1 MWSWRGTKFIVTAF
15 HSFSGNFMFWSPFAR
30 YSPLLSSK
38 GASWCFFFKFWTD
51 VMWSWN
57 ERKFIV
63 TVSNYFS
70 GKNNF
75 RSPLVWF
82 SFFSA
87 KTRIQW
93 FHTEL
98 WTRCIPGSKDQ
109 HEQPH
114 YIVFTK
120 QCLKKLQSSQE
131 LARSGDCCLELDFG
145 EFPRN
150 GDARM
155 ARFLAN
161 LALESRGIWR
171 DLGTKGILFL
181 QNGFIACIVNL
192 FLESSAHLVSFHR
205 ISDFS
210 QEPPVG

>member
-1 MWSWRGTKFIVTAF
+1 
-15 HSFSGNFMFWSPFAR
+15 
-30 YSPLLSSK
+30 
-38 GASWCFFFKFWTD
+38 
-51 VMWSWN
+51 MWSWN

-75 RSPLVWF
+75 RGPLPWF
-82 SFFSA
+82 SFFFFLQKIEFNDSTPNYGQDVFLVPKINTNNRITLFSQNNA
-87 KTRIQW
+87 SSFLRIQ
-93 FHTEL
+93 F
-98 WTRCIPGSKDQ
+98 
-109 HEQPH
+109 
-114 YIVFTK
+114 
-120 QCLKKLQSSQE
+120 
-131 LARSGDCCLELDFG
+131 GDCCFALDSE

-150 GDARM
+150 GWRSYGSISCESSPGISW
-155 ARFLAN
+155 N
-161 LALESRGIWR
+161 LKGFGI
-171 DLGTKGILFL
+171 DLGTKGIPFL